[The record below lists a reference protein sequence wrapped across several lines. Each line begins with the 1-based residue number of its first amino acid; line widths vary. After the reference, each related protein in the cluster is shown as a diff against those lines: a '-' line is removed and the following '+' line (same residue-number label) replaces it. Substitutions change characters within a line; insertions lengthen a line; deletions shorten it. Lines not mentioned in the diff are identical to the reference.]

1 VPGSERQF
9 ALSYDGDACAR
20 TAPGLLIGA
29 LVAGA
34 ARVTFHTRRELLVPG
49 ATMWGVSTKPS
60 AAARVVRQSRWT
72 LITNHGTVLLDLAEH
87 PGDRLSDI
95 AERVGISRRAVQ
107 MIISD
112 LVEAG
117 YVERQRVGRRNRY
130 VVDSSRPLRHPSLT
144 HQARVRHLLGLVN
157 GAAGG

>member
-1 VPGSERQF
+1 VDSEGQT
-9 ALSYDGDACAR
+9 ALSYDGDAQADGPR
-20 TAPGLLIGA
+20 PRIGA
-29 LVAGA
+29 LVAEAVRPNPGDA
-34 ARVTFHTRRELLVPG
+34 SPYGRGYHDRVS
-49 ATMWGVSTKPS
+49 MKPS

-72 LITNHGTVLLDLAEH
+72 FITNHGTVLLDLAEH

-130 VVDSSRPLRHPSLT
+130 SVDTSRPLRHPALSQ
-144 HQARVRHLLGLVN
+144 QARVGHLLGLLN
-157 GAAGG
+157 GAVGR